1 MWTIVLRGGAL
12 MSIAL
17 AGFQLFDIFFREIRP
32 HRIYTT
38 DEAALLLGIERR
50 IVINLIQKD
59 AIRGTKVDGNYR
71 ILGRSLLEYLKK

>member
-71 ILGRSLLEYLKK
+71 ILGQSLLEYLKK